1 MGVMLEPCVRWRQR
15 SLARSQDCSLA
26 VTWVDVGH
34 GTCALIELPDGQV
47 WVYDAGRLGD
57 HERSYQPIVNALWT
71 LGYSRIDKL
80 VLSHADSDHFNGL
93 EGIAKRFAIGKLIST
108 RQVFEHRS
116 PLLKQ
121 NLRVAGSHGA
131 RMVAWKKGDVYQGDG
146 WSMLAMH
153 PPDQGVVGTDNANSL
168 CVMIEFAGRRILL
181 PGDLEPPGMQMLVG
195 QDSTKVDV
203 MMAPHHGSLN
213 SKSDA
218 LLAWC
223 APEVIVISG
232 ANRAQS
238 TRVLDAFA
246 AKDRRVLVTARD
258 HAIRIEISLDG
269 SIETKHW
276 VVDHWEEF

>member
-1 MGVMLEPCVRWRQR
+1 MVE
-15 SLARSQDCSLA
+15 
-26 VTWVDVGH
+26 
-34 GTCALIELPDGQV
+34 
-47 WVYDAGRLGD
+47 
-57 HERSYQPIVNALWT
+57 ALWAMNKPSIH
-71 LGYSRIDKL
+71 GVI
-80 VLSHADSDHFNGL
+80 LSHADSDHYNGL
-93 EGIAKRFAIGKLIST
+93 EGIAKRFAIETLIST

-121 NLRVAGSHGA
+121 NLRAASIHGA
-131 RMVAWKKGDVYQGDG
+131 RMVSWKKGDVYQGDG

-218 LLAWC
+218 LLDWC
-223 APEVIVISG
+223 IPEIIVISG
-232 ANRAQS
+232 ANRSQS

-246 AKDRRVLVTARD
+246 AKDRQVFVTARD
-258 HAIRIEISLDG
+258 HAIRIEISIDG